1 MLLAG
6 IHVRDGFRVKLPRN
20 GGYLRINVGSNNS
33 APHKDILEGI
43 IRSYEKRC

>member
-6 IHVRDGFRVKLPRN
+6 IHVRDGFRVKSPRN
-20 GGYLRINVGSNNS
+20 DGYLRFNVGSNHS

-43 IRSYEKRC
+43 IRSHEKHS